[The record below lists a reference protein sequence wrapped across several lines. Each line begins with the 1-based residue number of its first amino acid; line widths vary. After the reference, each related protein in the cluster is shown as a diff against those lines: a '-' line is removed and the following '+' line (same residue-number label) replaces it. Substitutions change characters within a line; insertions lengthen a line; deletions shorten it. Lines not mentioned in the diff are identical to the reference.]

1 MTEFGKLKIRDPRE
15 IWPNEARDF
24 TPWLAKNIKELG
36 NTLEMDLVIEKEEAD
51 VGDFSLDLLAK
62 DLSTGRLVIIANQ
75 LSQTD
80 HDHLGKLLTYA
91 GALDASVIIWISTMI
106 RDEHRQ
112 PLEWLNQKTDSEIDF
127 FGVLMEVL
135 QIDDSKPVFN
145 FRPVVY
151 PNEWVKG
158 GKRKPPCNERRSIE
172 NFSSPC

>member
-1 MTEFGKLKIRDPRE
+1 M
-15 IWPNEARDF
+15 ARWSTGF
-24 TPWLAKNIKELG
+24 YTLWLAKNIKELG

-75 LSQTD
+75 LLKQIMIT
-80 HDHLGKLLTYA
+80 LENYWLTA

-127 FGVLMEVL
+127 FGSLRKYCKLMTL
-135 QIDDSKPVFN
+135 NLFLTLGPLSILMNGWKA
-145 FRPVVY
+145 
-151 PNEWVKG
+151 VKEN
-158 GKRKPPCNERRSIE
+158 PPPNERRSIE